1 MSPQENNMAVLGQIV
16 KHIPKKLID
25 RLKNKYQIQ
34 TRSFSATSHVV
45 TMLYAQL
52 SHALSLNDIQDCLR
66 FHKGYLTQIRDCT
79 PPSRNGLAHANA
91 TRDARMAEELFWTVF
106 NDLKERYPDFL
117 KGNRQYPG
125 YPWRFKRSIHVV
137 DSSTI
142 QLIAKC
148 MNWAKYRE
156 QKAAAKMHL
165 DLDLRSFLPN
175 FAIVKSAKD
184 SDPKT
189 AWELCAPIRAGEI
202 VVFDKAYV
210 DFAHL
215 WHLDQRGVI
224 WITRSKENLCFEV
237 VGQQL
242 SEEEIQQAKHMR
254 EHKIFMG
261 QQPIVLSDC
270 RIKLTSENT
279 SGKYPSELRKVDA
292 CVLINGEPH
301 EMSFITNNMKW
312 SPYSICE
319 LYAGR
324 WGIEVFFKE
333 IKQTLQLADFLG
345 TSENAIRWQIWTAL
359 LAYLLLRFIGW
370 LSEWTESFRRLYT
383 LIKGLL
389 WSRRTIS
396 EILKLIL
403 GEDESRPPPVKLT
416 AVQLQFDFG
425 DAFAQN

>member
-1 MSPQENNMAVLGQIV
+1 MSSQENNMAVLGQIV

-91 TRDARMAEELFWTVF
+91 TRDARMAEELFRTVF

-279 SGKYPSELRKVDA
+279 SGKYPAELRKVDA
-292 CVLINGEPH
+292 CVQLNGEPH

-345 TSENAIRWQIWTAL
+345 TGENAIKWQIWTAL
-359 LAYLLLRFIGW
+359 LAYLLLRFIG
-370 LSEWTESFRRLYT
+370 S
-383 LIKGLL
+383 
-389 WSRRTIS
+389 
-396 EILKLIL
+396 
-403 GEDESRPPPVKLT
+403 
-416 AVQLQFDFG
+416 
-425 DAFAQN
+425 

>member
-279 SGKYPSELRKVDA
+279 SGKYPAELRKVDA

>member
-1 MSPQENNMAVLGQIV
+1 MSPQENNMVVLGQIV
-16 KHIPKKLID
+16 KYIPKKLIEKL
-25 RLKNKYQIQ
+25 RNKYKIQ

-45 TMLYAQL
+45 SMIYAQL
-52 SHALSLNDIQDCLR
+52 CHALSLNDICDSLR
-66 FHKGYLTQIRDCT
+66 FHKGYLAQIRDCT
-79 PPSRNGLAHANA
+79 PPSRNGLSHANA
-91 TRDARMAEELFWTVF
+91 TRDAGMAEELFWSVF
-106 NDLKERYPDFL
+106 KDIQERYPSFL
-117 KGNRQYPG
+117 GTVRKYPG
-125 YPWRFKRSIHVV
+125 LPWRFKRGIHVV
-137 DSSTI
+137 DSTTI

-175 FAIVKSAKD
+175 FAIIKSAKD

-202 VVFDKAYV
+202 VVLDKAYV

-215 WHLDQRGVI
+215 RHLDQRGVI
-224 WITRSKENLCFEV
+224 WVTRAKENFRFEV
-237 VGQQL
+237 MGQQL
-242 SEEEIQQAKHMR
+242 SEEEIQQAKHMC

-261 QQPIVLSDC
+261 QQGIVLSDC

-279 SGKYPSELRKVDA
+279 AEKYPQELRKVDA
-292 CVLINGEPH
+292 CVQINGVPH
-301 EMSFITNNMKW
+301 EMSFITNNMEW

-319 LYAGR
+319 LYAAR

-345 TSENAIRWQIWTAL
+345 TSENAIKWQIWTAL

-370 LSEWTESFRRLYT
+370 LSEWKESFRRLYT
-383 LIKGLL
+383 LVKGMI
-389 WSRRTIS
+389 WSRRSIA
-396 EILKLIL
+396 ELLKLIL
-403 GEDESRPPPVKLT
+403 AEDQSKPPPIKLT
-416 AVQLQFDFG
+416 AVQMQFDFG
-425 DAFAQN
+425 DDFTQI